1 MIKFRCS
8 HCQQKIGAPDDYA
21 GKRVRCSKCRQPI
34 RVPSPQ
40 QAPPGERARVI
51 KFRCPSCSQKIGV
64 SEKYAGKRVR
74 CLKCRQPMTVPSFEQ
89 EAVRQPVKAPAAEAD
104 EMLAGPAWSEDLL
117 SSAAAMEAAAPP
129 EDTLRVAP
137 ADATADDVRS
147 VKCPACSASNR
158 SDTQFCTTCGET
170 MPTMEA
176 PAPAMSAAAKV
187 PLAFGA
193 SVGFTLGGAIGWAII
208 ASLVGLGWVNWMS
221 LVVASLAGVG
231 LTLFSDKRNAALG
244 LLAGVIGLF
253 GMVCGKVAIA
263 KWAVLPAME
272 RALEETDWQDMEP
285 TEEHIAEGMKNP
297 HSLFRA
303 ACFQLVDEGE
313 FEDEFAR
320 KVMATHYDGRAPIG
334 EAEQVMAAIKKVEA
348 RLKSWDEE
356 QKREALRA
364 QYVRDV
370 KAMKNFGKAVI
381 GAIAE
386 STEQD
391 ANVGQGWRQ
400 TAREA
405 NELVTGQRSL
415 AQTRIGFFFA
425 LIGTFRLLDLVFFP
439 MGVWSAYKIGSGR
452 E

>member
-1 MIKFRCS
+1 
-8 HCQQKIGAPDDYA
+8 
-21 GKRVRCSKCRQPI
+21 
-34 RVPSPQ
+34 
-40 QAPPGERARVI
+40 
-51 KFRCPSCSQKIGV
+51 
-64 SEKYAGKRVR
+64 
-74 CLKCRQPMTVPSFEQ
+74 
-89 EAVRQPVKAPAAEAD
+89 
-104 EMLAGPAWSEDLL
+104 
-117 SSAAAMEAAAPP
+117 
-129 EDTLRVAP
+129 
-137 ADATADDVRS
+137 
-147 VKCPACSASNR
+147 
-158 SDTQFCTTCGET
+158 
-170 MPTMEA
+170 
-176 PAPAMSAAAKV
+176 
-187 PLAFGA
+187 
-193 SVGFTLGGAIGWAII
+193 
-208 ASLVGLGWVNWMS
+208 
-221 LVVASLAGVG
+221 
-231 LTLFSDKRNAALG
+231 
-244 LLAGVIGLF
+244 
-253 GMVCGKVAIA
+253 
-263 KWAVLPAME
+263 
-272 RALEETDWQDMEP
+272 
-285 TEEHIAEGMKNP
+285 MKNP